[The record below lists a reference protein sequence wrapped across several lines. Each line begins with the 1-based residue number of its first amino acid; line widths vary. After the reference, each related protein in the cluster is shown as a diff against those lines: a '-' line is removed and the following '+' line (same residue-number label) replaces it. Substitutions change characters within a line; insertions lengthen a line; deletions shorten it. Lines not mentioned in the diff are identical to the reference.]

1 MSIKKLEKAIDV
13 INNQE
18 KLSLNDKRLRREL
31 KNLVAIGTSTGT
43 DVHSMMDK
51 TMTEN
56 VNKLIGQKTGGL
68 IGSKL
73 VNSLYKGI
81 T

>member
-1 MSIKKLEKAIDV
+1 MSLKKLQKAISILD
-13 INNQE
+13 NKQ

-43 DVHSMMDK
+43 DVHSRMDK
-51 TMTEN
+51 TITEN
-56 VNKLIGQKTGGL
+56 VNNLVGQKTGGL
-68 IGSKL
+68 IVSKL

>member
-1 MSIKKLEKAIDV
+1 MSLKKLQKAIDV
-13 INNQE
+13 INNQ
-18 KLSLNDKRLRREL
+18 KKISLNDKRLRREL

-43 DVHSMMDK
+43 DVHSMMNK

-56 VNKLIGQKTGGL
+56 VNKLVSKKTGGL

-81 T
+81 K